1 DGPTLAE
8 EFACVARV
16 GTKGNTGE
24 RQAEATLA
32 ALSPNNSCS
41 DGSLRKDALTVII
54 VITDDDDDWSEPDAD
69 LATSAQAW
77 FDGVVAAE
85 DGIESNVVF
94 LLISG
99 GSPKWPDCGPLD
111 LMTMTGA
118 DDSPKLTAWATKFSN
133 HNIGSVCSAGYAEYL
148 AQSIGVIETACVD
161 FEPIP

>member
-1 DGPTLAE
+1 YVLGGLLTHSTPDDQKTGTGFDCEFSSAANYMIDGPTLAE

-41 DGSLRKDALTVII
+41 DGFLRKDALTVII
-54 VITDDDDDWSEPDAD
+54 VITDEDDDWSEPDAD
-69 LATSAQAW
+69 LATNAQAW

-118 DDSPKLTAWATKFSN
+118 R
-133 HNIGSVCSAGYAEYL
+133 
-148 AQSIGVIETACVD
+148 
-161 FEPIP
+161 